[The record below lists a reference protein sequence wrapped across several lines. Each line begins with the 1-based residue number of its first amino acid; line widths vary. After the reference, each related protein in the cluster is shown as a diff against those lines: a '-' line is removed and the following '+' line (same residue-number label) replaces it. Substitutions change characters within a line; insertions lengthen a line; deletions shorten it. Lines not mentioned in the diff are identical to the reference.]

1 MPKKDAYG
9 NMGKMLSSFTK
20 SSEVKRL
27 EARIKELE
35 ETEQRL
41 LQKLADASQEHTKQ
55 RTILQAEIDNLKAL
69 EREILEK
76 AVQRV
81 YFGVVDIDPKT
92 SFNNMLMFD
101 YPRYTWDE
109 LHNLIKGI
117 KR

>member
-1 MPKKDAYG
+1 MPKKDAHG
-9 NMGKMLSSFTK
+9 NMGKMLSSLTK
-20 SSEVKRL
+20 NSDVKKL
-27 EARIKELE
+27 EARVKELE

-81 YFGVVDIDPKT
+81 YFGVVDIDPKPYL
-92 SFNNMLMFD
+92 NNMMMFD
-101 YPRYTWDE
+101 YPRYTWNE
-109 LHNLIKGI
+109 LHDLIKGI